1 MAWVDVRSP
10 QGRGSAGPWASPR
23 APPQQAACPSFRS
36 LVATPQHW
44 RELGVNALLS
54 SVPYSALSLV
64 PPAGQTHQVAR
75 GCTSGLAFQVCVGR
89 A

>member
-1 MAWVDVRSP
+1 MAWADVRSP

-23 APPQQAACPSFRS
+23 APLQQAACSSFRS
-36 LVATPQHW
+36 LVANPQH
-44 RELGVNALLS
+44 RGELGVNALLS

-64 PPAGQTHQVAR
+64 PPAGQTHPVAR
-75 GCTSGLAFQVCVGR
+75 GYTSGLALQVCVGR